1 MMLVFRPAKVVFG
14 SNQWDDV
21 LRVAIESSSVE
32 MAEEWDDEGP
42 NLMYSD
48 SVRRR
53 TGVRVIQDLDGDDLL
68 DPKIGDEATLRVEVD
83 RGNDS
88 DARVVSC
95 TAMVQSVSY
104 SFSGSRSSREIRLVA
119 VSTRGDVEPVSVIG
133 G

>member
-1 MMLVFRPAKVVFG
+1 MLVFRPASVRFG
-14 SNQWDDV
+14 NDVWDEV
-21 LRVAIESSSVE
+21 LRVAVESSSVE

-42 NLMYSD
+42 HLMYVD

-68 DPKIGDEATLRVEVD
+68 DPEIGDEATLRVEVD

-88 DARVVSC
+88 GARAVSC
-95 TAMVQSVSY
+95 QAMVQSVSY

-119 VSTRGDVEPVSVIG
+119 VSTRGDVEPVSVSG

>member
-1 MMLVFRPAKVVFG
+1 MLVFRPASVKFG
-14 SNQWDDV
+14 NDVWDDV

-42 NLMYSD
+42 NLMYAD

-68 DPKIGDEATLRVEVD
+68 DPEIGDEATLRVEVD

-95 TAMVQSVSY
+95 KAMVQSVSY

-119 VSTRGDVEPVSVIG
+119 VSTRGDVEPVGVIG

>member
-1 MMLVFRPAKVVFG
+1 MLVIRPERVKFG
-14 SNQWDDV
+14 SVEWDDV
-21 LRVAIESSSVE
+21 LRVAFESSSVE

-42 NLMYSD
+42 NLMYAD
-48 SVRRR
+48 STRRR
-53 TGVRVIQDLDGDDLL
+53 TGVRVIQELDGDDLG
-68 DPKIGDEATLRVEVD
+68 DPELGDEATLRVEVD

-88 DARVVSC
+88 DVRVVSC

-119 VSTRGDVEPVSVIG
+119 VSTRGDVDPVSVNG

>member
-1 MMLVFRPAKVVFG
+1 MLVFRPASVKFG
-14 SNQWDDV
+14 NDRWDDV

-42 NLMYSD
+42 NLMYAD
-48 SVRRR
+48 STRRR
-53 TGVRVIQDLDGDDLL
+53 TGVRVIQELDGDDLS
-68 DPKIGDEATLRVEVD
+68 DPEIGDEATLRVEVD

-119 VSTRGDVEPVSVIG
+119 VSTRGDVEPVNVIG

>member
-1 MMLVFRPAKVVFG
+1 MLVFRPAGVSFG
-14 SNQWDDV
+14 NDEWDDV

-32 MAEEWDDEGP
+32 MLEEWDDEGP
-42 NLMYSD
+42 NLMYAD
-48 SVRRR
+48 SARRR
-53 TGVRVIQDLDGDDLL
+53 TGVRVLQDLDGDDLN
-68 DPKIGDEATLRVEVD
+68 DPEIGDEATLRVEVD

-95 TAMVQSVSY
+95 TAMVESVSY

-119 VSTRGDVEPVSVIG
+119 VSMRGDVDPVSLIG

>member
-1 MMLVFRPAKVVFG
+1 MLVFRPASVKFG
-14 SNQWDDV
+14 NDVWDDV

-42 NLMYSD
+42 NLMYAD
-48 SVRRR
+48 STRRR
-53 TGVRVIQDLDGDDLL
+53 TGVRVIQELDGDDLL
-68 DPKIGDEATLRVEVD
+68 DPEIGDEKTLRVEVD

-95 TAMVQSVSY
+95 TAMVRSVSY
-104 SFSGSRSSREIRLVA
+104 SFSGSRSSREIQLVA
-119 VSTRGDVEPVSVIG
+119 VSTRGDVEPVNVIG